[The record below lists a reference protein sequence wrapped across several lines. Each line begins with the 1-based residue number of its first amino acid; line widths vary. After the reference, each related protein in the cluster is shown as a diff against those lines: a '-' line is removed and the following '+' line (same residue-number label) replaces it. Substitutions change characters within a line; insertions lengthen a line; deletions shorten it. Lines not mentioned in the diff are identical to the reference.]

1 MIDTSIKTAFNLAL
15 VKTLERA
22 VNTRP
27 LPTSH
32 KLADRLYLWLQ
43 TETRKRVTHHAGT
56 VSWITDSTQMAKVEL
71 DQTDLPVNLAV
82 SREWLYPMAE
92 SIRLTVLNNGRFE
105 VRAGAY
111 DSHLNQLAFGSTWF
125 EGHPDLAM
133 FIILELAGGI

>member
-22 VNTRP
+22 VNARP

-56 VSWITDSTQMAKVEL
+56 VSWITDSTQMTKVEL

-92 SIRLTVLNNGRFE
+92 SIRLTVLKMCIRDR
-105 VRAGAY
+105 V
-111 DSHLNQLAFGSTWF
+111 W
-125 EGHPDLAM
+125 P
-133 FIILELAGGI
+133 

>member
-1 MIDTSIKTAFNLAL
+1 MIDTSIKTAFNLVL
-15 VKTLERA
+15 VKTLENA

-27 LPTSH
+27 LSTSRV
-32 KLADRLYLWLQ
+32 LADQLYVWLQ
-43 TETRKRVTHHAGT
+43 TETRKRVTHKTGA
-56 VSWITDSTQMAKVEL
+56 VSWITDATQMPKVEL

-82 SREWLYPMAE
+82 AKEWIYPMAE
-92 SIRLTVLNNGRFE
+92 AIRLTVLNNGRFE

-111 DSHLNQLAFGSTWF
+111 DSYLNQLAFGSTWF